1 VANVDTRQRLVDA
14 AALLVHARGYNDV
27 GVKEVCEAA
36 NANKGSFYHFFDSK
50 EALMAAVLAQ
60 HRDRLRTFRDAL
72 PANAPGV
79 EQLSMMY
86 DAAIFGVVTQFE
98 QTGHV
103 QGCPIGS
110 VGVEVATQSEAIRH
124 EVAEALDEM
133 TSTIEELAT
142 QAVAEGD
149 LDRSTDPKAL
159 SQRLLAYLQG
169 ATLLAK
175 SKNDPSVMQELKNG
189 YLQLL
194 GLDPDQ
200 PQPQR
205 SP

>member
-1 VANVDTRQRLVDA
+1 VDVDTRQRLVDA

-72 PANAPGV
+72 PANARGV

-159 SQRLLAYLQG
+159 SQRLLAYVQG

-194 GLDPDQ
+194 GLDPNQ

>member
-194 GLDPDQ
+194 GLDPNQ

>member
-1 VANVDTRQRLVDA
+1 VDA

-72 PANAPGV
+72 PANARGV

-86 DAAIFGVVTQFE
+86 DAATFGVLTQFE

-159 SQRLLAYLQG
+159 SQRLLAYVQG

-194 GLDPDQ
+194 GLDPNQ